1 VQELQGLQAAYLQAV
16 AVEEVIATPLVV
28 ELVELVAVEMALQ
41 VQQLQLLELLT
52 QAVVEEAQASPAW
65 VL

>member
-1 VQELQGLQAAYLQAV
+1 LQAA

-41 VQQLQLLELLT
+41 VQQPQLLELLT
-52 QAVVEEAQASPAW
+52 QAVVEEAQASPAA

>member
-1 VQELQGLQAAYLQAV
+1 LQAA

-52 QAVVEEAQASPAW
+52 QAQASPAA

>member
-1 VQELQGLQAAYLQAV
+1 VQELQGLQAAYLQAA

-52 QAVVEEAQASPAW
+52 QAVVEEAQASPAA